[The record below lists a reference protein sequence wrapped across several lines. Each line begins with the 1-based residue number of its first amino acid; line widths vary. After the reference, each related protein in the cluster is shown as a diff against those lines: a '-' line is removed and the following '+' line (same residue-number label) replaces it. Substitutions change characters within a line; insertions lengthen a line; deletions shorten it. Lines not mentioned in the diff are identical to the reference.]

1 MKVTYEDILNDPSL
15 LARIRAD
22 ARRERNAAMSRMFGE
37 LKSLFSS
44 HAARPHLARQG

>member
-1 MKVTYEDILNDPSL
+1 MKLTYEDILNDPSL

-22 ARRERNAAMSRMFGE
+22 AHRARNEALGRMFGQ
-37 LKSLFSS
+37 LKNLFSS

>member
-1 MKVTYEDILNDPSL
+1 MRPTDEDILNDPSL

-22 ARRERNAAMSRMFGE
+22 AHRARNEAMSRVFDN
-37 LKSLFSS
+37 LKNLFSS

>member
-1 MKVTYEDILNDPSL
+1 MKPTYEDILNDPSL
-15 LARIRAD
+15 LARIRAE
-22 ARRERNAAMSRMFGE
+22 AHRERNEAMARLLGQ